1 MRRWG
6 GFVAAGAILLLVVG
20 LLGAQTGEWSG
31 AFLPMVV
38 GDGDGATATATLMAT
53 VTSTPS
59 ATSSATATSTGQATA
74 TSTATPTATATMQAT
89 ATSTR
94 TPTATATKQATATS
108 TRTPTATA
116 TKQATATS
124 TRTPTATATA
134 TRQPPAG
141 CSTCAADVYNC
152 SDFDTQREAQAC
164 FDYCMERVGYDVHQL
179 DSDGDGEACESLPG
193 LVTIGGWVF
202 RWP

>member
-116 TKQATATS
+116 T
-124 TRTPTATATA
+124 A